1 MNIANLIT
9 GKPKRIKIIARTLF
23 HILSAVISTIE
34 KIGLDGK
41 RSTLTRQLVN
51 GKRHHFAHIV
61 SEHGEAELLVSRAT
75 AEELVKLGYFPDI
88 VEANND

>member
-1 MNIANLIT
+1 MNIATLTT
-9 GKPKRIKIIARTLF
+9 GKKRIRIIARTLF

-41 RSTLTRQLVN
+41 MSTLTRQIVDGRTL
-51 GKRHHFAHIV
+51 HFAHIV

-75 AEELVKLGYFPDI
+75 AEELVKLGYFSEI
-88 VEANND
+88 VEVSND

>member
-9 GKPKRIKIIARTLF
+9 GKPKRIRIIARTLF

-51 GKRHHFAHIV
+51 GKRHQKRVPLQANLYTQTSQYFLPNSRSKLYKNWFRHT
-61 SEHGEAELLVSRAT
+61 ELT
-75 AEELVKLGYFPDI
+75 
-88 VEANND
+88 